1 MKEVKE
7 IKFPKRKN
15 LKAEEMDIEDFIAQV
30 DYTTMQLDREFREF
44 QRQYGS
50 DKSLDDWMVH
60 MEQENQIQNKKI
72 QETSETLSSR
82 FAKKL
87 NGVIGKD

>member
-1 MKEVKE
+1 MKEVKG
-7 IKFPKRKN
+7 IKFPKKKN
-15 LKAEEMDIEDFIAQV
+15 LKAEEMDIEEFIAQV
-30 DYTTMQLDREFREF
+30 DYTTIQLDREFREF

-60 MEQENQIQNKKI
+60 MEQENQIKNQKI
-72 QETSETLSSR
+72 QVKAETLSSC

-87 NGVIGKD
+87 SGVVGKD

>member
-15 LKAEEMDIEDFIAQV
+15 LKAEEMDIDDFIAQV

-60 MEQENQIQNKKI
+60 MEQETQIQNQKI
-72 QETSETLSSR
+72 QETSETLSLR
-82 FAKKL
+82 FAKRL
-87 NGVIGKD
+87 NGVIDKD

>member
-15 LKAEEMDIEDFIAQV
+15 LKAEEMDIEDIIAQV

-50 DKSLDDWMVH
+50 DKNLDDWMVH